1 MTHIDLSIL
10 LPSYNNVCVSLVQ
23 VLQRQADALRG
34 KLDKPFRYEI
44 IVADDCSTDAA
55 CIDANRVI
63 GDMLHC
69 RYLRMKQNVGRAQ
82 IRNVL
87 ISESSGDYVLLIDSD
102 LFLCDDN
109 YLYKYATSTADVVY
123 GGTRIGGEGFAMVD
137 NEAKNDE
144 INVENIQY
152 EGAKSE
158 NVRNEGHTENLK
170 GNLRYIYE
178 KKAEPSHRAVF
189 RQLHP
194 NQEISVCNLYAR
206 RDIMEA
212 HPFDSRFKA
221 YGYEDV
227 LFGKRLAE
235 SGIEVTHIDNPV
247 LINEFEP
254 NSVFVKKT
262 EEAILTLCRFEQ
274 DLEGYSNLKTK
285 VTTLGRYIPLSLFR
299 LWHRIMKNKEK
310 RNLTGSKPSLLLF
323 KLYKLGFF
331 LENRKVKK

>member
-69 RYLRMKQNVGRAQ
+69 RYLRMEQNVGPAQ

-87 ISESSGDYVLLIDSD
+87 ISESRGDYVLLVDSD

-137 NEAKNDE
+137 NEAN
-144 INVENIQY
+144 
-152 EGAKSE
+152 
-158 NVRNEGHTENLK
+158 TENLK

-189 RQLHP
+189 RQLRP

-206 RDIMEA
+206 RYIMEA

-247 LINEFEP
+247 LINEFES

-299 LWHRIMKNKEK
+299 LWHRVMKSKER

-331 LENRKVKK
+331 LENKKNKK

>member
-44 IVADDCSTDAA
+44 IVADDGSTDAA

-69 RYLRMKQNVGRAQ
+69 RYLRMEQNVGRAQ

-87 ISESSGDYVLLIDSD
+87 ISESLGDYVLLIDSD

-123 GGTRIGGEGFAMVD
+123 GGTRIGGEGLAMVD
-137 NEAKNDE
+137 NEAN
-144 INVENIQY
+144 
-152 EGAKSE
+152 
-158 NVRNEGHTENLK
+158 TEHLK

-178 KKAEPSHRAVF
+178 KKAESSHRAAF
-189 RQLHP
+189 RQLRP

-262 EEAILTLCRFEQ
+262 EEAILTLCCFEQ

-299 LWHRIMKNKEK
+299 LWHRFMKNKEK

>member
-1 MTHIDLSIL
+1 MAHIDLSIL

-23 VLQRQADALRG
+23 ALQRQADALWG

-44 IVADDCSTDAA
+44 IVADDGSTDAA

-63 GDMLHC
+63 GNMLHC
-69 RYLRMKQNVGRAQ
+69 RYLRMEQNVGRAQ

-87 ISESSGDYVLLIDSD
+87 ISESRGDYVLLIDSD

-123 GGTRIGGEGFAMVD
+123 GGTRIGGEGLAMVD
-137 NEAKNDE
+137 NEAN
-144 INVENIQY
+144 
-152 EGAKSE
+152 
-158 NVRNEGHTENLK
+158 TENLK

-189 RQLHP
+189 RQLRP

-206 RDIMEA
+206 RDIMKA

-310 RNLTGSKPSLLLF
+310 RNLTGPKPSLLLF

>member
-23 VLQRQADALRG
+23 ALQRQADALWG

-44 IVADDCSTDAA
+44 IVADDGSTDAA

-69 RYLRMKQNVGRAQ
+69 RYLRMEQNVGRAQ
-82 IRNVL
+82 IRNLL

-137 NEAKNDE
+137 NEAN
-144 INVENIQY
+144 
-152 EGAKSE
+152 
-158 NVRNEGHTENLK
+158 TEHLK

-189 RQLHP
+189 RQLRP

-310 RNLTGSKPSLLLF
+310 RNLTGPKPSLLLF

-331 LENRKVKK
+331 LENRMVKK

>member
-23 VLQRQADALRG
+23 VLQCQADALRG

-44 IVADDCSTDAA
+44 IVADDGSTDAA

-69 RYLRMKQNVGRAQ
+69 RYLRMEQNVGRAQ

-87 ISESSGDYVLLIDSD
+87 ITESRGDYVLLIDSD

-123 GGTRIGGEGFAMVD
+123 GGTRIGGEGLAMVD
-137 NEAKNDE
+137 NEAN
-144 INVENIQY
+144 
-152 EGAKSE
+152 
-158 NVRNEGHTENLK
+158 TENLK

-189 RQLHP
+189 RQLRP

-285 VTTLGRYIPLSLFR
+285 VSTLGRYIPLSLFR

>member
-23 VLQRQADALRG
+23 ALQRQADALRG

-69 RYLRMKQNVGRAQ
+69 RYLRMEQNVGRAQ

-87 ISESSGDYVLLIDSD
+87 ISESRGDYVLLIDSD

-123 GGTRIGGEGFAMVD
+123 GGTRIGGEGLAMVD
-137 NEAKNDE
+137 NEAN
-144 INVENIQY
+144 
-152 EGAKSE
+152 
-158 NVRNEGHTENLK
+158 TENLK

-189 RQLHP
+189 RQLRP

-299 LWHRIMKNKEK
+299 LWHRIMKNKEM
-310 RNLTGSKPSLLLF
+310 RNLTGSMPSLLLF

>member
-23 VLQRQADALRG
+23 ALQRQADALWG

-44 IVADDCSTDAA
+44 IVADDGSTDAA

-69 RYLRMKQNVGRAQ
+69 RYLRMEQNVGRAQ

-87 ISESSGDYVLLIDSD
+87 ISESRGDYVLLIDSD

-137 NEAKNDE
+137 NEAN
-144 INVENIQY
+144 
-152 EGAKSE
+152 
-158 NVRNEGHTENLK
+158 TEHLK

-189 RQLHP
+189 RQLRP

>member
-1 MTHIDLSIL
+1 MTHIDMSIL

-23 VLQRQADALRG
+23 VLQCQADALRG

-44 IVADDCSTDAA
+44 IVADDGSTDAA

-69 RYLRMKQNVGRAQ
+69 RYLRMEQNVGRAQ

-87 ISESSGDYVLLIDSD
+87 ISESRGDYVLLIDSD

-123 GGTRIGGEGFAMVD
+123 GGTRIGGEGLAMVD
-137 NEAKNDE
+137 NEAN
-144 INVENIQY
+144 
-152 EGAKSE
+152 
-158 NVRNEGHTENLK
+158 TENLK

-178 KKAEPSHRAVF
+178 KKAEPSHRAAF
-189 RQLHP
+189 RQLRP

-331 LENRKVKK
+331 LENRMVKK

>member
-23 VLQRQADALRG
+23 ALQRQADALWG

-69 RYLRMKQNVGRAQ
+69 RYLRMEQNVGRAQ

-123 GGTRIGGEGFAMVD
+123 GGTRIGGEGLAMVD
-137 NEAKNDE
+137 NEAN
-144 INVENIQY
+144 
-152 EGAKSE
+152 
-158 NVRNEGHTENLK
+158 TENLK

-189 RQLHP
+189 RQLRP

>member
-44 IVADDCSTDAA
+44 IVADDGSTDAA

-69 RYLRMKQNVGRAQ
+69 RYLRMEQNVGRAQ

-87 ISESSGDYVLLIDSD
+87 ISESRGDYVLLIDSD

-137 NEAKNDE
+137 NEAN
-144 INVENIQY
+144 
-152 EGAKSE
+152 
-158 NVRNEGHTENLK
+158 TENLK

-178 KKAEPSHRAVF
+178 KKAEPSHRAAF
-189 RQLHP
+189 RQLRP

-247 LINEFEP
+247 LINEFES

-285 VTTLGRYIPLSLFR
+285 VSTLGRYIPLSLFR

-331 LENRKVKK
+331 LENRMVKK

>member
-44 IVADDCSTDAA
+44 IVADDGSTDAA

-69 RYLRMKQNVGRAQ
+69 RYLRMEQNVGRAQ

-123 GGTRIGGEGFAMVD
+123 GGTRIGGEGLAMVD
-137 NEAKNDE
+137 NEAN
-144 INVENIQY
+144 
-152 EGAKSE
+152 
-158 NVRNEGHTENLK
+158 TENLK

-189 RQLHP
+189 RQLRP

-310 RNLTGSKPSLLLF
+310 RNLTGPKPSLLLF

>member
-23 VLQRQADALRG
+23 ALQRQADALRG
-34 KLDKPFRYEI
+34 KLDKTFRYEI
-44 IVADDCSTDAA
+44 IVADDGSTDAA

-69 RYLRMKQNVGRAQ
+69 RYLRMEHNVGRAQ

-87 ISESSGDYVLLIDSD
+87 ISESCGDYVLLIDSD

-123 GGTRIGGEGFAMVD
+123 GGTRIGGEGLVMVD
-137 NEAKNDE
+137 NEAN
-144 INVENIQY
+144 
-152 EGAKSE
+152 
-158 NVRNEGHTENLK
+158 TEHLK

-189 RQLHP
+189 RQLRP

-285 VTTLGRYIPLSLFR
+285 VAALGRYIPLSLFR

-310 RNLTGSKPSLLLF
+310 RNLTGPKPSLMLF

-331 LENRKVKK
+331 LENRKAKK

>member
-69 RYLRMKQNVGRAQ
+69 RYLRMEQNVGRAQ

-87 ISESSGDYVLLIDSD
+87 ISESRGDYVLLVDSD

-123 GGTRIGGEGFAMVD
+123 GGTRIGGKGFAMVD
-137 NEAKNDE
+137 DEAN
-144 INVENIQY
+144 
-152 EGAKSE
+152 
-158 NVRNEGHTENLK
+158 TENLK

-178 KKAEPSHRAVF
+178 KKAEPSHRAAF
-189 RQLHP
+189 RQLRP

-247 LINEFEP
+247 LINEFES

-285 VTTLGRYIPLSLFR
+285 VSTLGRYIPLSLFR

>member
-23 VLQRQADALRG
+23 ALQRQADALRG

-69 RYLRMKQNVGRAQ
+69 RYLRMEQNVGRAH

-87 ISESSGDYVLLIDSD
+87 ISESRGDYVLLIDSD

-137 NEAKNDE
+137 NEAN
-144 INVENIQY
+144 
-152 EGAKSE
+152 
-158 NVRNEGHTENLK
+158 TEHLK

-189 RQLHP
+189 RQLRP

-227 LFGKRLAE
+227 LFGKRLSE

>member
-44 IVADDCSTDAA
+44 IVADDGSNDAA

-69 RYLRMKQNVGRAQ
+69 RYLRMEQNVGRAQ

-87 ISESSGDYVLLIDSD
+87 ISESRGDYVLLIDSD

-137 NEAKNDE
+137 NEAN
-144 INVENIQY
+144 
-152 EGAKSE
+152 
-158 NVRNEGHTENLK
+158 TENLK

-178 KKAEPSHRAVF
+178 KKAEPSHRAAF
-189 RQLHP
+189 RQLRP

-247 LINEFEP
+247 LINEFES

-285 VTTLGRYIPLSLFR
+285 VSTLGRYIPLSLFR

>member
-23 VLQRQADALRG
+23 VLQRQADALMG

-69 RYLRMKQNVGRAQ
+69 RYLRMEQNVGRAQ

-87 ISESSGDYVLLIDSD
+87 ISESRGDYVLLIDSD

-123 GGTRIGGEGFAMVD
+123 GGTRIGGEGLAMVD
-137 NEAKNDE
+137 NEAN
-144 INVENIQY
+144 
-152 EGAKSE
+152 
-158 NVRNEGHTENLK
+158 TENLK

-189 RQLHP
+189 RQLRP

-254 NSVFVKKT
+254 NYVFVKKT

-331 LENRKVKK
+331 LENRMVKK

>member
-23 VLQRQADALRG
+23 VLQRQADALSG
-34 KLDKPFRYEI
+34 KLDKPFSYEI

-69 RYLRMKQNVGRAQ
+69 RYLRMEQNVGRAQ

-87 ISESSGDYVLLIDSD
+87 ISESRGDYVLLIDSD

-109 YLYKYATSTADVVY
+109 YLYKYATSTAEVVY

-137 NEAKNDE
+137 NEAN
-144 INVENIQY
+144 
-152 EGAKSE
+152 
-158 NVRNEGHTENLK
+158 TENLK

-189 RQLHP
+189 RQLRP

>member
-34 KLDKPFRYEI
+34 KLDKPFSYEI
-44 IVADDCSTDAA
+44 IVADDGSTDAA

-69 RYLRMKQNVGRAQ
+69 RYLRMEQNVGRAQ

-87 ISESSGDYVLLIDSD
+87 ISESRGDYVLLIDSD

-137 NEAKNDE
+137 NEAN
-144 INVENIQY
+144 
-152 EGAKSE
+152 
-158 NVRNEGHTENLK
+158 TENLK

-178 KKAEPSHRAVF
+178 KKAEPSHRAAF
-189 RQLHP
+189 RQLRP

>member
-1 MTHIDLSIL
+1 MAHIDLSIL

-23 VLQRQADALRG
+23 ALQRQADALWG

-69 RYLRMKQNVGRAQ
+69 RYLRMEQNVGRAQ

-87 ISESSGDYVLLIDSD
+87 ISESRGDYVLLIDSD

-123 GGTRIGGEGFAMVD
+123 GGTRIGGEGLVMVD
-137 NEAKNDE
+137 NEAN
-144 INVENIQY
+144 
-152 EGAKSE
+152 
-158 NVRNEGHTENLK
+158 TENLK

-189 RQLHP
+189 RQLRP

-235 SGIEVTHIDNPV
+235 SGIAVTHIDNPV

-310 RNLTGSKPSLLLF
+310 RNLTGPKPSLLLF

>member
-34 KLDKPFRYEI
+34 RLGKPFRYEI

-69 RYLRMKQNVGRAQ
+69 RYLRMEQNVGRAQ

-87 ISESSGDYVLLIDSD
+87 ISESRGDYVLLIDSD

-137 NEAKNDE
+137 NEAN
-144 INVENIQY
+144 
-152 EGAKSE
+152 
-158 NVRNEGHTENLK
+158 TENLK
-170 GNLRYIYE
+170 GNLRYLYE
-178 KKAEPSHRAVF
+178 KKAEPSHRAAF
-189 RQLHP
+189 RQLRP

>member
-44 IVADDCSTDAA
+44 IVADDGSTDAA

-63 GDMLHC
+63 GDMLNC

-137 NEAKNDE
+137 NEAN
-144 INVENIQY
+144 
-152 EGAKSE
+152 
-158 NVRNEGHTENLK
+158 TEHLK

-178 KKAEPSHRAVF
+178 KKAEPSNRAVF
-189 RQLHP
+189 RQLRP

-285 VTTLGRYIPLSLFR
+285 VTTLGRFIPLPLFR

>member
-34 KLDKPFRYEI
+34 RLGKPFRYEI

-69 RYLRMKQNVGRAQ
+69 RYLRMEQNVGRAQ

-87 ISESSGDYVLLIDSD
+87 ISESRGDYVLLIDSD

-137 NEAKNDE
+137 NEAN
-144 INVENIQY
+144 
-152 EGAKSE
+152 
-158 NVRNEGHTENLK
+158 TENLK

-178 KKAEPSHRAVF
+178 KKAEPSHRAAF
-189 RQLHP
+189 RQLRP
-194 NQEISVCNLYAR
+194 NQKISVCNLYAR

-310 RNLTGSKPSLLLF
+310 RNLTGLKPSLLLF

>member
-23 VLQRQADALRG
+23 ALQRQTDALRG

-69 RYLRMKQNVGRAQ
+69 RYLRMEQNVGRAQ

-87 ISESSGDYVLLIDSD
+87 ISESRGDYVLLIDSD

-123 GGTRIGGEGFAMVD
+123 GGTRIGGEGLAMVD
-137 NEAKNDE
+137 NEAN
-144 INVENIQY
+144 
-152 EGAKSE
+152 
-158 NVRNEGHTENLK
+158 TENLK

-189 RQLHP
+189 RQLRP

-299 LWHRIMKNKEK
+299 LWHRIMKNKEM

>member
-69 RYLRMKQNVGRAQ
+69 RYLRMEQNVGRAQ

-87 ISESSGDYVLLIDSD
+87 ISESRGDYVLLIDSD

-137 NEAKNDE
+137 NEAN
-144 INVENIQY
+144 
-152 EGAKSE
+152 
-158 NVRNEGHTENLK
+158 TEHLK

-189 RQLHP
+189 RQLRP
-194 NQEISVCNLYAR
+194 NQEISVCNLYTR

>member
-23 VLQRQADALRG
+23 ALQRQADALRG

-69 RYLRMKQNVGRAQ
+69 RYLRMEQNVGRAQ

-87 ISESSGDYVLLIDSD
+87 ISESRGDYVLLIDSD

-137 NEAKNDE
+137 NEAN
-144 INVENIQY
+144 
-152 EGAKSE
+152 
-158 NVRNEGHTENLK
+158 TENLK

-178 KKAEPSHRAVF
+178 KKAEPSHWAVF
-189 RQLHP
+189 RQLRP

-285 VTTLGRYIPLSLFR
+285 VAALGRFIPLSLFR
-299 LWHRIMKNKEK
+299 FWHRIMKNKEK
-310 RNLTGSKPSLLLF
+310 RNLTGPKPSLLLF

-331 LENRKVKK
+331 LENRKAKK

>member
-23 VLQRQADALRG
+23 ALQRQADALRG

-69 RYLRMKQNVGRAQ
+69 RYLRMEQNVGRAQ

-87 ISESSGDYVLLIDSD
+87 ILESSGDYVLLIDSD

-123 GGTRIGGEGFAMVD
+123 GGTRIGGEGLAMVD
-137 NEAKNDE
+137 NEAN
-144 INVENIQY
+144 
-152 EGAKSE
+152 
-158 NVRNEGHTENLK
+158 TENLK

-189 RQLHP
+189 RQLRP

-206 RDIMEA
+206 RDIMKA

-285 VTTLGRYIPLSLFR
+285 VTTLGRFIPLPLFR

>member
-23 VLQRQADALRG
+23 VLQRQADALRD

-69 RYLRMKQNVGRAQ
+69 RYLRMEQNVGRAQ

-87 ISESSGDYVLLIDSD
+87 ISESRGDYVLLIDSD

-123 GGTRIGGEGFAMVD
+123 GGTRIGGEGLAMVD
-137 NEAKNDE
+137 NEAN
-144 INVENIQY
+144 
-152 EGAKSE
+152 
-158 NVRNEGHTENLK
+158 TENLK

-178 KKAEPSHRAVF
+178 KKAEPSHRAAF
-189 RQLHP
+189 RQLRP

-285 VTTLGRYIPLSLFR
+285 VSTLGRYIPLSLFR

-331 LENRKVKK
+331 LENRMVKK

>member
-34 KLDKPFRYEI
+34 KLDKPFSYEI

-69 RYLRMKQNVGRAQ
+69 RYLRMEQNVGRAQ

-87 ISESSGDYVLLIDSD
+87 ISESRGDYVLLIDSD

-123 GGTRIGGEGFAMVD
+123 GGTRIGGKGFAMVD
-137 NEAKNDE
+137 DEAN
-144 INVENIQY
+144 
-152 EGAKSE
+152 
-158 NVRNEGHTENLK
+158 TENLK

-178 KKAEPSHRAVF
+178 KKAEPSHRATF
-189 RQLHP
+189 RQLRP

-247 LINEFEP
+247 LINEFES

-285 VTTLGRYIPLSLFR
+285 VSTLGRYIPLSLFR

-331 LENRKVKK
+331 LENRMVKK

>member
-23 VLQRQADALRG
+23 ALQRQADALWG

-44 IVADDCSTDAA
+44 IVADDGSTDAA

-69 RYLRMKQNVGRAQ
+69 RYLRMEHNVGRAQ

-87 ISESSGDYVLLIDSD
+87 ISESRGDYVLLIDSD

-123 GGTRIGGEGFAMVD
+123 GGTRIGGEGLAMVD
-137 NEAKNDE
+137 NEAN
-144 INVENIQY
+144 
-152 EGAKSE
+152 
-158 NVRNEGHTENLK
+158 TENLK

-189 RQLHP
+189 RQLRP

-310 RNLTGSKPSLLLF
+310 RNLTGLKPSLLLF

-331 LENRKVKK
+331 LENRIVKK

>member
-23 VLQRQADALRG
+23 ALQRQADALRR

-44 IVADDCSTDAA
+44 IVADDGSTDAA

-69 RYLRMKQNVGRAQ
+69 RYLRMEHNVGRAQ

-87 ISESSGDYVLLIDSD
+87 ISESCGDYVLLIDSD

-109 YLYKYATSTADVVY
+109 YLYNYVSSTADVVY
-123 GGTRIGGEGFAMVD
+123 GGTRIGGEGLVMVD
-137 NEAKNDE
+137 NEAN
-144 INVENIQY
+144 
-152 EGAKSE
+152 
-158 NVRNEGHTENLK
+158 TEHLK

-189 RQLHP
+189 RQLRP

-285 VTTLGRYIPLSLFR
+285 VAVLGRCIPLSLFR

-310 RNLTGSKPSLLLF
+310 RNLTGPKPSLLLF

-331 LENRKVKK
+331 LENRKAKK

>member
-69 RYLRMKQNVGRAQ
+69 RYLRMERNVGRAQ

-87 ISESSGDYVLLIDSD
+87 ISESRGDYVLLIDSD

-123 GGTRIGGEGFAMVD
+123 GGTRIGGEVLAMVD
-137 NEAKNDE
+137 NEAN
-144 INVENIQY
+144 
-152 EGAKSE
+152 
-158 NVRNEGHTENLK
+158 TENLK

-189 RQLHP
+189 RQLRP

-310 RNLTGSKPSLLLF
+310 RNLTGPKPSLLLF

>member
-69 RYLRMKQNVGRAQ
+69 RYLRMEQNVGRAQ

-87 ISESSGDYVLLIDSD
+87 ISESRGDYVLLIDSD

-137 NEAKNDE
+137 NEAN
-144 INVENIQY
+144 
-152 EGAKSE
+152 
-158 NVRNEGHTENLK
+158 TENLK

-178 KKAEPSHRAVF
+178 KKAEPSHRAAF
-189 RQLHP
+189 RQLRP

-331 LENRKVKK
+331 LENRMVKK

>member
-44 IVADDCSTDAA
+44 IVADDGSTDAA

-69 RYLRMKQNVGRAQ
+69 RYLRMEQNVGRAQ

-87 ISESSGDYVLLIDSD
+87 ISESCGDYVLLIDSD

-137 NEAKNDE
+137 NEAN
-144 INVENIQY
+144 
-152 EGAKSE
+152 
-158 NVRNEGHTENLK
+158 TENLK

-178 KKAEPSHRAVF
+178 KKAEPSHRAAF
-189 RQLHP
+189 RQLRP

-285 VTTLGRYIPLSLFR
+285 VSTLGRYIPLSLFR

>member
-23 VLQRQADALRG
+23 ALQRQADALWG

-44 IVADDCSTDAA
+44 IVADDGSTDAA

-69 RYLRMKQNVGRAQ
+69 RYLRMEQNVGRAQ

-87 ISESSGDYVLLIDSD
+87 ISESRGDYVLLIDSD

-137 NEAKNDE
+137 NEAN
-144 INVENIQY
+144 
-152 EGAKSE
+152 
-158 NVRNEGHTENLK
+158 TEHLK

-189 RQLHP
+189 RQLRP

-285 VTTLGRYIPLSLFR
+285 VTTLGRFIPLPLFR

-310 RNLTGSKPSLLLF
+310 RNLTGPKPSLLLF

>member
-23 VLQRQADALRG
+23 ALQRQADALRG

-44 IVADDCSTDAA
+44 IVADDGSTDAA

-69 RYLRMKQNVGRAQ
+69 RYLRMEQNVGRAQ

-87 ISESSGDYVLLIDSD
+87 ISESRGDYVLLIDSD

-123 GGTRIGGEGFAMVD
+123 GGTCIGGEGLAMVD
-137 NEAKNDE
+137 NEAN
-144 INVENIQY
+144 
-152 EGAKSE
+152 
-158 NVRNEGHTENLK
+158 TENLK

-189 RQLHP
+189 RQLRP

-331 LENRKVKK
+331 FENRMVKK

>member
-69 RYLRMKQNVGRAQ
+69 RYLRMEQNVGRAQ

-87 ISESSGDYVLLIDSD
+87 ISESRGDYVLLIDSD

-123 GGTRIGGEGFAMVD
+123 GGTCIGGEGLAMVD
-137 NEAKNDE
+137 NEAN
-144 INVENIQY
+144 
-152 EGAKSE
+152 
-158 NVRNEGHTENLK
+158 TENLK

-189 RQLHP
+189 RQLRP

>member
-23 VLQRQADALRG
+23 VLQRQADALSG

-44 IVADDCSTDAA
+44 IVADDGSTDAA

-69 RYLRMKQNVGRAQ
+69 RYLRMEQNVGRAQ
-82 IRNVL
+82 IRHVL
-87 ISESSGDYVLLIDSD
+87 ISESRGDYVLLIDSD

-137 NEAKNDE
+137 NEAN
-144 INVENIQY
+144 
-152 EGAKSE
+152 
-158 NVRNEGHTENLK
+158 TENLK

-178 KKAEPSHRAVF
+178 KKAEPSHRAAF
-189 RQLHP
+189 RQLRP

-285 VTTLGRYIPLSLFR
+285 VSTLGRYIPLSLFR

>member
-69 RYLRMKQNVGRAQ
+69 RYLRMEQNVGRAQ

-87 ISESSGDYVLLIDSD
+87 ISESRGDYVLLIDSD

-137 NEAKNDE
+137 NEAN
-144 INVENIQY
+144 
-152 EGAKSE
+152 
-158 NVRNEGHTENLK
+158 TENLK

-178 KKAEPSHRAVF
+178 KKAEPSHRATF
-189 RQLHP
+189 RQLRP

-247 LINEFEP
+247 LINEFES

-285 VTTLGRYIPLSLFR
+285 VSTLGRYIPLSLFR

>member
-23 VLQRQADALRG
+23 VLQRQADALSG

-55 CIDANRVI
+55 CIDANCVI

-87 ISESSGDYVLLIDSD
+87 ISESRGDYVLLIDSD

-137 NEAKNDE
+137 NEAN
-144 INVENIQY
+144 
-152 EGAKSE
+152 
-158 NVRNEGHTENLK
+158 TEHLK

-178 KKAEPSHRAVF
+178 KKAEPSHRAAF
-189 RQLHP
+189 RQLRP

-285 VTTLGRYIPLSLFR
+285 VTSLGRYIPLSLFR

>member
-34 KLDKPFRYEI
+34 RLGKPFRYEI
-44 IVADDCSTDAA
+44 IVADDGSTDAA

-69 RYLRMKQNVGRAQ
+69 RYLRMEQNVGRAQ

-87 ISESSGDYVLLIDSD
+87 ISESRGDYVLLIDSD

-123 GGTRIGGEGFAMVD
+123 GGTRIGGEGLAMVD
-137 NEAKNDE
+137 NEAN
-144 INVENIQY
+144 
-152 EGAKSE
+152 
-158 NVRNEGHTENLK
+158 TENLK

-178 KKAEPSHRAVF
+178 KKAEPSHRAAF
-189 RQLHP
+189 RQLRP

-331 LENRKVKK
+331 LENRMVKK